1 MQPYLHSLVSHV
13 MVIKCR
19 GNFTL
24 NDRNKKCKQGS
35 KIHSIL
41 MCSFGNMLFGTV
53 KRRGML
59 TAVLFCEGFTPAVAC
74 RPRNCEVALASEIN
88 LNPLFTRKWN
98 HLSCINV
105 LERL

>member
-35 KIHSIL
+35 KIHSSIL
-41 MCSFGNMLFGTV
+41 MFSFGNMLFRTV
-53 KRRGML
+53 KRRGLL
-59 TAVLFCEGFTPAVAC
+59 TAVLPCQGFTPVVAC
-74 RPRNCEVALASEIN
+74 RPRIYEAALASEIKIEIHYLPEN
-88 LNPLFTRKWN
+88 GITYAA
-98 HLSCINV
+98 
-105 LERL
+105 